1 MAGKTKIVIGL
12 VHDKYVHIPI
22 SMATLKR
29 NIVDP
34 ESSLWRDCLDATLQP
49 VYMVNNIN
57 TVVEKL
63 KKDADE
69 AEAKAL
75 ARLEKVN
82 GMKNSC

>member
-49 VYMVNNIN
+49 VYMVNNMA
-57 TVVEKL
+57 TVIEKL
-63 KKDADE
+63 SSAQEEADK
-69 AEAKAL
+69 KAL
-75 ARLEKVN
+75 VRLEKVTQ
-82 GMKNSC
+82 MSRNS

>member
-1 MAGKTKIVIGL
+1 MSI
-12 VHDKYVHIPI
+12 
-22 SMATLKR
+22 
-29 NIVDP
+29 
-34 ESSLWRDCLDATLQP
+34 WRDCLDATLQP

-82 GMKNSC
+82 GMKNS

>member
-57 TVVEKL
+57 TVTDKL
-63 KKDADE
+63 RKNADE

-75 ARLEKVN
+75 ARLEKVTQ
-82 GMKNSC
+82 MLKK